1 MSEHTTKIAEIVI
14 TKIDHDSWW
23 GYYIGEKLYGY
34 NDYYNFSDE
43 EVEKEAMLQAIDQGL
58 IKSRKEK
65 DKLNIVMDYHID
77 WEFVSDDVYE
87 AGFEEFSRQL
97 PETLTEFKQWYID
110 KAKELKESN

>member
-1 MSEHTTKIAEIVI
+1 MSEQVTDIPKIVI

-23 GYYIGEKLYGY
+23 GYYIGENLYGY

-43 EVEKEAMLQAIDQGL
+43 EVEKEALLQAIDNGL

-65 DKLNIVMDYHID
+65 DNLNIVMEYHND
-77 WEFVSDDVYE
+77 WEFMTNDLYD
-87 AGFEEFSRQL
+87 AGFEHFSSEL

-110 KAKELKESN
+110 KAKELV